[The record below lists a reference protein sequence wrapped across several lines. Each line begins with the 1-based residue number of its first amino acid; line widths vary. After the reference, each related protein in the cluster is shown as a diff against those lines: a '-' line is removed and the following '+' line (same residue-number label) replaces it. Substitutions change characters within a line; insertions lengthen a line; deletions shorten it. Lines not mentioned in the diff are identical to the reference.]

1 VAVNEENFSRQ
12 IAASRDRATMLYR
25 YADESL
31 VQHNELLPL
40 AVEELRNSLEELHI
54 AEEELRQQNEEL
66 VATRQQLELERQR
79 YHDLFEFSP
88 DGYLV
93 TDAKGNIK
101 EANRAAATL
110 LNLSQKYLVGKPLL
124 SFVPQEE
131 RQSFLSQLNRLH
143 TIDCFQEW
151 ELHLMPRQG
160 VQFEAAITIATI
172 RDRQGNAV
180 ALRLCVRDITARKQ
194 AEEQIRNM
202 QIKNL
207 QLLEEA
213 RLKSQFLGI
222 MSHELRTPLNAI
234 IGFSQVLLRQ
244 LKNHLTAQQQSM
256 VERILNNGKNLL
268 SLIDDILDLSTIKAA
283 ELELKLQIIDLPQL
297 VGAVTEDLRSL
308 AEQKQLSMQVRVN
321 LQNSQIVNDSDR
333 LRQVLVNLL
342 SNAIKFTESG
352 NVWIEV
358 WELSSDRI
366 AIALTDTGIGIADA
380 DLPTIF
386 KEFRQLNQT
395 NTRSHG
401 GAGVGLAITDSL
413 VRLMKGNIRVESKVG
428 QGSTF
433 RVELPRKVSAGD
445 CLSRQMPKEI

>member
-1 VAVNEENFSRQ
+1 VAVNEEHFSRQ
-12 IAASRDRATMLYR
+12 IAASRDRASMLYR

-31 VQHNELLPL
+31 LQHNEVLPL

-66 VATRQQLELERQR
+66 LATRQQLELERQR

-93 TDAKGNIK
+93 TDANGNIQ
-101 EANRAAATL
+101 EANRTAAEL
-110 LNLSQKYLVGKPLL
+110 LNLPSKYLVGKPLL

-131 RQSFLSQLNRLH
+131 RQAFLCQLNRLH
-143 TIDCFQEW
+143 TIDCSQEW

-207 QLLEEA
+207 QLIEEA

-308 AEQKQLSMQVRVN
+308 AEQKQLSMQVRIN
-321 LQNSQIVNDSDR
+321 LQNTQIVNDSDR

-342 SNAIKFTESG
+342 SNAIKFTECG

-380 DLPTIF
+380 DVVTIF

-401 GAGVGLAITDSL
+401 GTGLGLAITDSL
-413 VRLMKGNIRVESKVG
+413 VRLMNGNIRVESKLG

-433 RVELPRKVSAGD
+433 RVELPRKVSLGA
-445 CLSRQMPKEI
+445 C